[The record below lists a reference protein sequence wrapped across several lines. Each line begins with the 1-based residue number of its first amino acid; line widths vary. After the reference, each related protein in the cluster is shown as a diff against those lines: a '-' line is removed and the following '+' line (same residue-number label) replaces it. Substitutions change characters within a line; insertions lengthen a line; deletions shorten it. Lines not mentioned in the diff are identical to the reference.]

1 MSICSLRG
9 LNVRFCRQAYIL
21 AHVRTGVVPMP
32 GRTKLRLSLSITP
45 LRSSHNNLYQMVKKR
60 TLEARTKLQ
69 RNKFPNNQAC
79 EEETKNRSSPCNDQ
93 SGSTLCSSPSSG
105 PSAPR
110 PKTSTMFSYKSS
122 SSSSS
127 SSNST
132 SSSSQC
138 KPEFE
143 KLKDPCP
150 KPKPEVQDKTSAG
163 LKGCIKNA
171 ELLQANDC
179 NISKR
184 KKVTCDK
191 KPCEDDG
198 ADGSKKGAG
207 GSRGSIMGDDE
218 AKKKTRML
226 MALLAA
232 LGLGGLLLWLQTR
245 RKQKDGESI
254 DCGPTSGL
262 PATVPATSAELPK
275 HVPYLLIGGGTAS
288 FSAFRAIKSNDPR
301 AKVLMITN
309 EFRKPYMRPPLSKEL
324 WYSAEKGEVTKD
336 YRFKQWTGA
345 ERSLFFEPE
354 EFFVEPSKLMETVN
368 GGIAVAHGF
377 AVKKIDP
384 AKHVA
389 TLTDGYEITYDEC
402 LIATGCSPK
411 TIDVF
416 NQAPPGVREKVMM
429 YRSPDD
435 FERLKRY
442 ADEKKSITI
451 VGNGFTGSEL
461 ACSLANYAKDKK
473 VKIYQI
479 FPESGNMSKVL
490 PSYLSKWTTAKVE
503 TMGVCVMPETYVKE
517 AQRDDSVL
525 KLALSNGKSLLTD
538 VVVVCVGCEPN
549 TNIALTSGLE
559 VDRNLGGFVVNAELE
574 ARRNLF
580 VAGDASC
587 FYDPLLGRR
596 RVEHHDHSVVSGRLA
611 GENMVGK
618 KKAYTHQS
626 MFWSDLGPEVGYEG
640 IGLVDA
646 SLPTVAVFA
655 LPTPNPER
663 RADNLSEAAVI
674 EGGGSGGGTVTVNP
688 ETPDVKCD
696 PSNADEYGRGVIF
709 YMKDDKIVGILLW
722 NLFNRIGLARTII
735 NQNKKYDDLN
745 EVAKLFEI
753 HA

>member
-32 GRTKLRLSLSITP
+32 GRTKLRLSLCECNNQQTNNRRGYAINTAGVTTQIELTKLKPSILAAITP
-45 LRSSHNNLYQMVKKR
+45 LRSSHNNLYQM
-60 TLEARTKLQ
+60 
-69 RNKFPNNQAC
+69 
-79 EEETKNRSSPCNDQ
+79 
-93 SGSTLCSSPSSG
+93 
-105 PSAPR
+105 
-110 PKTSTMFSYKSS
+110 
-122 SSSSS
+122 
-127 SSNST
+127 
-132 SSSSQC
+132 
-138 KPEFE
+138 
-143 KLKDPCP
+143 
-150 KPKPEVQDKTSAG
+150 SAG

-245 RKQKDGESI
+245 RKQKDGEST

-549 TNIALTSGLE
+549 TNIALTSAWRSIGIW
-559 VDRNLGGFVVNAELE
+559 VVL
-574 ARRNLF
+574 
-580 VAGDASC
+580 
-587 FYDPLLGRR
+587 
-596 RVEHHDHSVVSGRLA
+596 
-611 GENMVGK
+611 
-618 KKAYTHQS
+618 
-626 MFWSDLGPEVGYEG
+626 
-640 IGLVDA
+640 
-646 SLPTVAVFA
+646 
-655 LPTPNPER
+655 
-663 RADNLSEAAVI
+663 
-674 EGGGSGGGTVTVNP
+674 
-688 ETPDVKCD
+688 
-696 PSNADEYGRGVIF
+696 
-709 YMKDDKIVGILLW
+709 
-722 NLFNRIGLARTII
+722 
-735 NQNKKYDDLN
+735 
-745 EVAKLFEI
+745 
-753 HA
+753 